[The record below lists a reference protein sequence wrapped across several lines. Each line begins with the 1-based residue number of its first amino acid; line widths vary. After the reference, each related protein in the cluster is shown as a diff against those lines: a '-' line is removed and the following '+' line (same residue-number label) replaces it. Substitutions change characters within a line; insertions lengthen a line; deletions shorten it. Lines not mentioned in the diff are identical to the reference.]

1 MSLIR
6 KLKPDRNITM
16 LLVYLSIFPIF
27 GIASLIFGIHIGLMI
42 LALFLFGFSLLYL
55 YAFFRTGNP
64 AQLAVCADGLF
75 FGVMLLIIDPD
86 SGWNTR
92 EYGLAYFL
100 GILFFGILLAF
111 LVFTRK
117 FKWRGREVF
126 ELTAESIEETGNGY
140 TSRPR
145 PVGKVEYN
153 QQEIQAFVR
162 FLSRHLIALPYP
174 TSKNTTLV
182 IVKMGEEFSRLLG
195 LSGDY
200 RDATW
205 VNFDRDGNVSVHI
218 AQKDYLDYREPL
230 AFDQLCTS
238 LGLLFIE
245 FFDLYRKGEG
255 IRVIDRM
262 DDLRLPA
269 LS

>member
-6 KLKPDRNITM
+6 KLKPDRNITAV
-16 LLVYLSIFPIF
+16 LIYLSIFPIF
-27 GIASLIFGIHIGLMI
+27 GIVSLVFGIHTGLTF
-42 LALFLFGFSLLYL
+42 LAVVLFGLALLYL

-64 AQLAVCADGLF
+64 AQLAVCGDVVF
-75 FGVMLLIIDPD
+75 FGFLLLLIDPKKE
-86 SGWNTR
+86 WNTV
-92 EYGLAYFL
+92 EYGLAYYL
-100 GILFFGILLAF
+100 GLIFFGVLLVT
-111 LVFTRK
+111 LVITRK

-126 ELTAESIEETGNGY
+126 ELAAESIEEIGDSY

-145 PVGKVEYN
+145 PVGRVEYSP
-153 QQEIQAFVR
+153 QEIQEFTK
-162 FLSRHLIALPYP
+162 FLSRHLIALPYL

-205 VNFDRDGNVSVHI
+205 VNFDSDGDVSVHI
-218 AQKDYLDYREPL
+218 AQKDYLDFRQPL
-230 AFDQLCTS
+230 AFDPLCTS
-238 LGLLFIE
+238 LGNLFIE
-245 FFDLYRKGEG
+245 FLELYTKGEG
-255 IRVIDRM
+255 IRMIDRM
-262 DDLRLPA
+262 DDLRLPV